1 MHARHS
7 YHLST
12 CEPCVGLDTPRFG
25 NKADARIAASTRPA
39 LFEFPG
45 SMSFYTPHLN
55 DFECNQWAFMPIK
68 NYTTFSNGSL
78 GSRIDEERSEMR

>member
-7 YHLST
+7 YLST
-12 CEPCVGLDTPRFG
+12 CESSVGLDTPRFG

-45 SMSFYTPHLN
+45 SMSFTH
-55 DFECNQWAFMPIK
+55 PI
-68 NYTTFSNGSL
+68 
-78 GSRIDEERSEMR
+78 RMI

>member
-7 YHLST
+7 YLST

-39 LFEFPG
+39 LFELPG
-45 SMSFYTPHLN
+45 LCFYTPQLN
-55 DFECNQWAFMPIK
+55 EKECSQWAFKPIK
-68 NYTTFSNGSL
+68 HYTTFSNGSL

>member
-25 NKADARIAASTRPA
+25 NKADARIAVSIRPA

-45 SMSFYTPHLN
+45 SMSFYTPLLN
-55 DFECNQWAFMPIK
+55 DFECSQWAFMPIK

>member
-1 MHARHS
+1 VHARHS

-45 SMSFYTPHLN
+45 SMSFTH
-55 DFECNQWAFMPIK
+55 PI
-68 NYTTFSNGSL
+68 
-78 GSRIDEERSEMR
+78 